1 MKTFETK
8 FSQVE
13 ERVNVSVEG
22 RERKSSEEGVRRYT
36 ASLVFIFHL
45 NFSLTPRPFNGT
57 LHRLV
62 SCDFLFL
69 RVCFWG
75 TLALFFVS

>member
-22 RERKSSEEGVRRYT
+22 RERKSSEEGVRKYT
-36 ASLVFIFHL
+36 PSLWPH
-45 NFSLTPRPFNGT
+45 S
-57 LHRLV
+57 
-62 SCDFLFL
+62 FLF
-69 RVCFWG
+69 FI
-75 TLALFFVS
+75 